1 MSTANSGINCSNS
14 REEAKAS
21 VVIQCPQKNNKP
33 SYLRR
38 LGESF
43 DYIESVYNEVQG
55 ITLSNGT
62 LREQWDNSG
71 DPRFQQYNVDTGAA
85 IFEN

>member
-1 MSTANSGINCSNS
+1 MSTANSGLNCSNS

-21 VVIQCPQKNNKP
+21 VVIKCPQKNNKP

-62 LREQWDNSG
+62 LREKWDN
-71 DPRFQQYNVDTGAA
+71 
-85 IFEN
+85 